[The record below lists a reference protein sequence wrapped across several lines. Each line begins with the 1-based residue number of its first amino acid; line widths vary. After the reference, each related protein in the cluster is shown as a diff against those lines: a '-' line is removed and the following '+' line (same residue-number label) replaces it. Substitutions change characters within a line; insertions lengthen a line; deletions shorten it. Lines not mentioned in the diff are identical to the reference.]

1 MYPSEGRHPDSGR
14 VAAIAARLPGA
25 LIALDF
31 DGTLAP
37 IVGDPSAARPAPGV
51 IDTLT
56 RLARAGARIAIVTG
70 RDAAT
75 VLELGGLAAIP
86 EVVVS
91 GLHGA
96 ETWQHGRLRT
106 RDEPPGLAALRTS
119 LPPLLRRAGDGVWLE
134 DKRLSLVV
142 HTRQAADPHAAL
154 AALGEALPPLV
165 AEQGLE
171 LHPGKLV
178 LEIRIPDLSK
188 ATALE
193 ELLTIDT
200 PAALFAGDD
209 LGDLPA
215 VAAVAAWAA
224 ATGRPGLTIA
234 VGETPELRE
243 AADGAVDSPA
253 ELAELLADLLAPAE
267 TRPDAGVT
275 AERPADDL
283 MCP

>member
-1 MYPSEGRHPDSGR
+1 MHPDPDR
-14 VAAIAARLPGA
+14 LAAIAARLPGA

-37 IVGDPSAARPAPGV
+37 IVSDPGAARPVPGV
-51 IDTLT
+51 IDTLAG
-56 RLARAGARIAIVTG
+56 LARAGAQIAIVTG

-75 VLELGGLAAIP
+75 VLELGGLRAVPGVI
-86 EVVVS
+86 VS

-96 ETWQHGRLRT
+96 ETWQDGRLRT
-106 RDEPPGLAALRTS
+106 RDEPPGLAVLRDS
-119 LPPLLRRAGDGVWLE
+119 LPPLLARTADGVWLE

-142 HTRQAADPHAAL
+142 HTRQAAEPERVLATL
-154 AALGEALPPLV
+154 AAELPPLV

-193 ELLTIDT
+193 QLLSRDT
-200 PAALFAGDD
+200 AAALFGGDD

-215 VAAVAAWAA
+215 VASVSAWAA
-224 ATGRPGLTIA
+224 ATGRPGLTVA
-234 VGETPELRE
+234 VGEVPELRQ
-243 AADGAVDSPA
+243 AADGAVDSPV
-253 ELAELLADLLAPAE
+253 ELAELLAGLLA
-267 TRPDAGVT
+267 AG
-275 AERPADDL
+275 
-283 MCP
+283 

>member
-1 MYPSEGRHPDSGR
+1 MHLDSDR
-14 VAAIAARLPGA
+14 LAAIAARLPGA

-37 IVGDPSAARPAPGV
+37 IVGDPGAARPVPGV

-56 RLARAGARIAIVTG
+56 GLARAGARVAIVTG

-75 VLELGGLAAIP
+75 VLELGGLRAIP
-86 EVVVS
+86 DVVVS

-96 ETWQHGRLRT
+96 ETWQHDRLQT
-106 RDEPPGLAALRTS
+106 RDEPPGLAVLRQS
-119 LPPLLRRAGDGVWLE
+119 LPPLLRRTAEGVWLE

-142 HTRQAADPHAAL
+142 HARQAAEPERVL
-154 AALGEALPPLV
+154 AELGERLPPLV

-178 LEIRIPDLSK
+178 LEIRIPNLSK
-188 ATALE
+188 ATAIE
-193 ELLTIDT
+193 ELLTADT
-200 PAALFAGDD
+200 AAALFGGDD

-234 VGETPELRE
+234 VGEVPELRR
-243 AADGAVDSPA
+243 AADGTVDSPA
-253 ELAELLADLLAPAE
+253 ALAELLAGLLA
-267 TRPDAGVT
+267 AG
-275 AERPADDL
+275 
-283 MCP
+283 